1 MHESDPAVNG
11 SPLLSVKGLTVEFP
25 GRGRRQPFR
34 AVDDVTLDVGH
45 RETVGLV
52 GESGAGKSTIGRA
65 VLGLAPVTSGQ
76 IVFAGADI
84 THARGAARRRLGREL
99 QVVFQDPYSSLN
111 PTRTVGQ
118 TIAESVLA
126 HEKAEKAALEA
137 RVGSMLERVG
147 LPADAARRYPS
158 QFSGGQRQRIAIAR
172 ALISGPKLVICDEPV
187 TALDLSIQA
196 QILNLLRNLQSEF
209 ALGYLFV
216 AHDLSVVRHVA
227 HRVIVLYRG
236 TIVEQGPT
244 EALYTNPRHPY
255 TQALLDAMPVPDP
268 RRQRERQE
276 RRRQRRAPVQG
287 APTSA
292 DACPFT
298 GRCPHA
304 IDICHAQRP
313 AQEITPE
320 GTRVACHRWRELG
333 AQSQESAI
341 ALPR

>member
-1 MHESDPAVNG
+1 MSESDPVVNG
-11 SPLLSVKGLTVEFP
+11 SPLLSIEGLTVEFP

-34 AVDDVTLDVGH
+34 AVDDVTLEVGH

-65 VLGLAPVTSGQ
+65 VLGLAPVTSGR
-76 IVFAGADI
+76 IVFAGTDI
-84 THARGAARRRLGREL
+84 THARGAGRRRLGREL

-126 HEKAEKAALEA
+126 HEKAGRVQLEA
-137 RVGSMLERVG
+137 RVGSMLGRVG

-172 ALISGPKLVICDEPV
+172 ALVSGPKLVICDEPV

-276 RRRQRRAPVQG
+276 RRRQRRARVQG

-304 IDICHAQRP
+304 IDICHVQRP
-313 AQEITPE
+313 AQERTPE

-333 AQSQESAI
+333 AQSQESAV

>member
-1 MHESDPAVNG
+1 VSEPDPVVNG
-11 SPLLSVKGLTVEFP
+11 APLLSIEGLTVEFP

-34 AVDDVTLDVGH
+34 AVDGVTLEVGH

-65 VLGLAPVTSGQ
+65 VLGLAPVTSGRV
-76 IVFAGADI
+76 VFAGTDI
-84 THARGAARRRLGREL
+84 THARGAQRRRLGRDL

-126 HEKAEKAALEA
+126 HEKAEKAQLEA

-147 LPADAARRYPS
+147 
-158 QFSGGQRQRIAIAR
+158 QRQRIAIAR
-172 ALISGPKLVICDEPV
+172 ALVSGPKLVICDEPV

-227 HRVIVLYRG
+227 HRVIVLYRV

-313 AQEITPE
+313 PQEHTPE

-333 AQSQESAI
+333 AQSHESAV